1 MIRKIEEKD
10 IPVILD
16 WYNWYI
22 RNSTATFETEELSLD
37 EFKQRVRIITEKYP
51 WIIL

>member
-10 IPVILD
+10 IPVILK

-22 RNSTATFETEELSLD
+22 RNSTATFETEELTLD
-37 EFKQRVRIITEKYP
+37 EFKQRVAFITEKY
-51 WIIL
+51 L

>member
-10 IPVILD
+10 IPVILK

-22 RNSTATFETEELSLD
+22 RNSTATFETEELTLD
-37 EFKQRVRIITEKYP
+37 DLNNELLLSQKNIHGLF
-51 WIIL
+51 

>member
-1 MIRKIEEKD
+1 MIRSIEEKD

-22 RNSTATFETEELSLD
+22 RNSTATFETEELTLI
-37 EFKQRVRIITEKYP
+37 EFKQRVHKIIEKYP
-51 WIIL
+51 W